1 MSNRKYIQTEN
12 TIFEKI
18 KNLPTETM
26 KEAGKEEC
34 HLAKE
39 AGEIDSNGRALITVI
54 VDGAWCKRS
63 YKTNYNESSGVGCII
78 GARTMHVLYI
88 GVKNKLCAVYSKYQ
102 KKKKKQ
108 FLFTNA
114 GKIGTVHPH
123 LWNQILYWKVLKNA

>member
-54 VDGAWCKRS
+54 VDGAWSKRS

-102 KKKKKQ
+102 KKKKKNSFCSQ
-108 FLFTNA
+108 MLEKLERYIHIY
-114 GKIGTVHPH
+114 GIKYYIGRF
-123 LWNQILYWKVLKNA
+123 

>member
-18 KNLPTETM
+18 KNLATETM

-39 AGEIDSNGRALITVI
+39 AGEIDSNGRVLITVI
-54 VDGAWCKRS
+54 VVGAWSKRS

-88 GVKNKLCAVYSKYQ
+88 GVKYKYQ
-102 KKKKKQ
+102 KFKKKQ